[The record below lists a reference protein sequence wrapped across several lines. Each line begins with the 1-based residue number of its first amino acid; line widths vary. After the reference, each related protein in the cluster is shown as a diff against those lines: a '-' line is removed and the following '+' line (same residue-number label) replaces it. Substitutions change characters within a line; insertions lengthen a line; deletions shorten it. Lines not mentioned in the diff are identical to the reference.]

1 MGSNELATQTI
12 AIITVAVLH
21 VLSMG
26 AQEGI
31 VVMIENLIA
40 QNQVDLAWQV
50 YGFLSKLICLL
61 FVVMGAVLALCAEQF
76 AQIMTGN
83 PEV

>member
-1 MGSNELATQTI
+1 M
-12 AIITVAVLH
+12 V
-21 VLSMG
+21 
-26 AQEGI
+26 
-31 VVMIENLIA
+31 ENLIA
-40 QNQVDLAWQV
+40 QNQVELAWQV

-61 FVVMGAVLALCAEQF
+61 FVCMGAVLAICAEQF